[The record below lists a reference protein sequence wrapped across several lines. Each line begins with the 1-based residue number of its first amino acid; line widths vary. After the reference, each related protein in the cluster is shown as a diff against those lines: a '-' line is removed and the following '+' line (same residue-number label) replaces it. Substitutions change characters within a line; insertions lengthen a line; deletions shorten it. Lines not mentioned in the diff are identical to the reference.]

1 MDPCDFSFEYV
12 FPTGPSIKKRLASTE
27 TSCVFDGY
35 FRIESELPTK
45 FPIRR
50 IFYKGDVASL
60 VQITDIRRGEN
71 TSHYFYDEGAEGM
84 ICLTPTEIIELQLV
98 VLEANLS
105 SERAHALHAD
115 IWVEEKEL
123 RAANEACHTARMEK
137 EHAEWKRN
145 RSPQ

>member
-12 FPTGPSIKKRLASTE
+12 FPTGPSIKSPMTSTE

-50 IFYKGDVASL
+50 IFYRGDVASL
-60 VQITDIRRGEN
+60 VQITEIKRGKD
-71 TSHYFYDEGAEGM
+71 TSHCFYDESAEGM
-84 ICLTPTEIIELQLV
+84 ICLTPTEIIELQFV

-105 SERAHALHAD
+105 SERAHALHVD
-115 IWVEEKEL
+115 IWIEEKAL
-123 RAANEACHTARMEK
+123 RAANETCYEEGAERRL
-137 EHAEWKRN
+137 AEWRKN
-145 RSPQ
+145 HSPH